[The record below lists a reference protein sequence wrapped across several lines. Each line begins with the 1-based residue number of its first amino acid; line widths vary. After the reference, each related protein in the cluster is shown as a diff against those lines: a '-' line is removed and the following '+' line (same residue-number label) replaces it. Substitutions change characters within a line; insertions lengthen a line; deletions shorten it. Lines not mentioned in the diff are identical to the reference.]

1 MKFASRHENKNEAI
15 VRNIRI
21 LRESNNENDKEQA
34 FSKIYK
40 ACFKIIMSFVG
51 EKSDEYASMTN
62 AVLWNCILTYTFD
75 SSAQFTT
82 FLWAAF
88 MKESTK
94 IKRWDNKLAP
104 QPDEGEKAND
114 TEQATIDY
122 TEGNFMDILL
132 SMKEPTYDDVYVLP
146 SDSLFVV
153 MLPEYLDELRQRYPE
168 AMKFYE
174 YASELHYLPIPGS
187 QEFEYRYPT
196 QADIGLRFNVTQQWV
211 SRVLSKFEQAIG
223 FERRKAK
230 KSFRGSMKMEK
241 QLSQAN
247 SSVYFRPNGT
257 RMTSD
262 EMHRYKILNIKEY
275 RDDFSTQIV

>member
-1 MKFASRHENKNEAI
+1 MKFATRHENKNEAI

-21 LRESNNENDKEQA
+21 LRESNDETAKEQA

-104 QPDEGEKAND
+104 QPDEGEKASD
-114 TEQATIDY
+114 SEQATIDY
-122 TEGNFMDILL
+122 TEGNFMDLMIAI
-132 SMKEPTYDDVYVLP
+132 KEPVFEGTYVLP
-146 SDSLFVV
+146 CDSLFVV
-153 MLPEYLDELRQRYPE
+153 MLPEYMDELRQRYPE

-174 YASELHYLPIPGS
+174 YASELHYLPIPGTS
-187 QEFEYRYPT
+187 EFEYRYPT
-196 QADIGLRFNVTQQWV
+196 QADIGMKFNVTQQWV

-241 QLSQAN
+241 QLSQTTSA
-247 SSVYFRPNGT
+247 VWFHPNGT
-257 RMTSD
+257 RMSSD
-262 EMHRYKILNIKEY
+262 EMHRYKMLNLREY
-275 RDDFSTQIV
+275 RKEFNEVL